1 MEVPLVCSV
10 VRGQSSGGGIIK
22 LLKITLVAS
31 TNANE
36 VENIDLRRVLLSKKA
51 LFCSRIRTRPNTCF
65 IGPLRV
71 HTSKVKLE
79 YITSQCNANYAIE
92 SCTIHLLITC
102 C

>member
-36 VENIDLRRVLLSKKA
+36 VKNIDLRRVWAFPS
-51 LFCSRIRTRPNTCF
+51 
-65 IGPLRV
+65 
-71 HTSKVKLE
+71 
-79 YITSQCNANYAIE
+79 IT
-92 SCTIHLLITC
+92 L
-102 C
+102 